1 MSDRVVH
8 CTGGKLTVSD
18 RVVHCTEG
26 KLTVSDRLVLTKN
39 RLLMLGQK

>member
-8 CTGGKLTVSD
+8 CTEGKLTVSD

-26 KLTVSDRLVLTKN
+26 KLTVSDRVVLTKN